1 MAVQIRGFSGNLV
14 EVDVSRNMHVKLPDA
29 STPATVGAIGMYSVN
44 DLGTHTGG
52 TKAIKSPETT
62 QDYRLRQVFERLL
75 DNETFNYAAQNTG
88 KYTYANTTMTA
99 TWSAAG
105 ITTNATSITTTAT
118 GLTIGSYAEFPLAG
132 AAATYCE
139 FTAGFS
145 ALFQANVVID
155 FGLFRRGASTAY
167 APTDGVYFRYSAA
180 GLSGISCFNT
190 VETGDTGAFAGWVPT
205 LNKKYNFTITLN
217 EKTVEYWIDDEL
229 WGSIITPSGQGQPCI
244 SATLPWSVR
253 QAHPGVAGSV
263 VQMQITDVAVSQDS
277 PSMVWA
283 AQDMGNVL
291 YGGYQ
296 GLSGGTMGSLAN
308 YANSANPAAAVP
320 TNTTAALGS
329 GFGGQ
334 FWETDTLAANTDG
347 IISSYQIPAGTVAI
361 QGRRCYVYG
370 VKISSY
376 VQTVLTGGGYNAQ
389 WSLAWGHT
397 AVSLATPEAA
407 TTKAPRRKALGAQ
420 SVAAALAALS
430 SITPE
435 IARDWKAPV
444 VVNPGEFIQTVKKKV
459 GTAPSGGVI
468 AHTVDFDYGWGD

>member
-1 MAVQIRGFSGNLV
+1 MAVQIRGFSGNIV
-14 EVDVSRNMHVKLPDA
+14 EVDASRNMHVKLPDA

-44 DLGTHTGG
+44 DDGAHTGG
-52 TKAIKSPETT
+52 VKSIRSPETT
-62 QDYRLRQVFERLL
+62 QDYRLRQVYERSL
-75 DNETFNYAAQNTG
+75 DIETFNYAAQNTG
-88 KYTYANTTMTA
+88 KDTYANTTMTA

-105 ITTNATSITTTAT
+105 ITTNASAITTTAT
-118 GLTIGSYAEFPLAG
+118 GLTIGSYAEFPLGNAT
-132 AAATYCE
+132 ATYCE
-139 FTAGFS
+139 YTAGFS
-145 ALFQANVVID
+145 ALFQSNVVID
-155 FGLFRRGASTAY
+155 YGLFRRGAANQY
-167 APTDGVYFRYSAA
+167 VPADGVYFRFNAA
-180 GLSGISCFNT
+180 GLQGITNYNG
-190 VETGDTGAFAGWVPT
+190 VETGDTGVFAGWVPT
-205 LNKKYNFTITLN
+205 LNTKYKFTITLN
-217 EKTVEYWIDDEL
+217 EGVTEWWIDDEL
-229 WGSIITPSGQGQPCI
+229 WGTVITPAGQGQPCL
-244 SATLPWSVR
+244 SSTLPWSIR
-253 QAHPGVAGSV
+253 HAHPGVAGSV
-263 VQMQITDVAVSQDS
+263 VQMQVTDVAVSQDS
-277 PSMVWA
+277 PAMVWS
-283 AQDMGNVL
+283 AQDMGAVL
-291 YGGYQ
+291 YGAYQ

-334 FWETDTLAANTDG
+334 FWETDTLAVTTDG

-430 SITPE
+430 VITPE
-435 IARDWKAPV
+435 IERNWKAPV

-459 GTAPSGGVI
+459 GTAPSAGVI
-468 AHTVDFDYGWGD
+468 AHTVDFEYGWGD

>member
-1 MAVQIRGFSGNLV
+1 MAVQIRGFTANIV
-14 EVDVSRNMHVKLPDA
+14 EVDASRNMQVKLPDA

-44 DLGTHTGG
+44 DDGVHTGG
-52 TKAIKSPETT
+52 IKSISSPETT
-62 QDYRLRQVFERLL
+62 KDFRLRQVFERTL
-75 DNETFNYAAQNTG
+75 DTETFNYAAQNTG

-105 ITTNATSITTTAT
+105 ITTNASGITTTAT
-118 GLTIGSYAEFPLAG
+118 GLTIGSYAEFPILG
-132 AAATYCE
+132 ATGTYVE
-139 FTAGFS
+139 YSAGFS
-145 ALFQANVVID
+145 AFPQVNSVID
-155 FGLFRRGASTAY
+155 FGLFRRGAANQY
-167 APTDGVYFRYSAA
+167 APTDGVYFRYDAS

-190 VETGDTGAFAGWVPT
+190 VETGNTGGLSWVPV
-205 LNKKYNFTITLN
+205 LNTKYKFTITLN
-217 EKTVEYWIDDEL
+217 EASVEYWVDDEL
-229 WGSIITPSGQGQPCI
+229 WGTIATPAGQGQPCI
-244 SATLPWSVR
+244 SSTLPWSVR
-253 QAHPGVAGSV
+253 QAHPGVAGGV
-263 VQMQITDVAVSQDS
+263 VQMQLTDVNVSQDS
-277 PSMVWA
+277 PSMVWN

-291 YGGYQ
+291 YGAYQ

-334 FWETDTLAANTDG
+334 FWETDTLAVTTDG
-347 IISSYQIPAGTVAI
+347 IISSYQVPAGTVAI

-376 VQTVLTGGGYNAQ
+376 IQTVLTGGGYNAQ

-397 AVSLATPEAA
+397 AVSLATAEAA
-407 TTKAPRRKALGAQ
+407 TTKAPRRKPLGVQ
-420 SVAAALAALS
+420 TVAAAAAAL
-430 SITPE
+430 TQLADVE
-435 IARDWKAPV
+435 RNWKGPV

-459 GTAPSGGVI
+459 GTAPSAGVV